1 MHEELRNRIYIGHN
15 IHHNIRNT
23 PPIDLTG
30 GSQFTERSI
39 HKRRILWSLFL
50 HSISLIEM
58 YRVAQNYRSSPVH
71 YCQASVCSSG
81 ADCWAHLDDFSIFPQ
96 WFLLT
101 TNLGTCWTDSFWRAA
116 VAKMK
121 VCKASILGHPPD
133 HPFIQLGRF
142 RDSTLTLISD
152 WSVPT
157 TIAKFTT
164 ITWLGLPC
172 TNLVTQ
178 CPSHCHKNAL
188 WQLCLLTELY
198 FMKSSISDLFISPN
212 T

>member
-1 MHEELRNRIYIGHN
+1 M
-15 IHHNIRNT
+15 
-23 PPIDLTG
+23 
-30 GSQFTERSI
+30 
-39 HKRRILWSLFL
+39 
-50 HSISLIEM
+50 
-58 YRVAQNYRSSPVH
+58 
-71 YCQASVCSSG
+71 
-81 ADCWAHLDDFSIFPQ
+81 FPQ

-101 TNLGTCWTDSFWRAA
+101 TILGTCWTDSFLESS
-116 VAKMK
+116 VFAKMK
-121 VCKASILGHPPD
+121 VCKALILGYPPD

-152 WSVPT
+152 WSFPT

-212 T
+212 TVGEKCRQSQCLQWCFSYHCNASLSVRGSSCCSTLMTPFCFFSHTYGMIFLLHYTLFNFQQQYGFLKDNWSD

>member
-1 MHEELRNRIYIGHN
+1 MVTVSSLKFSSWNVQGGPELPKQSCTLLSG
-15 IHHNIRNT
+15 
-23 PPIDLTG
+23 
-30 GSQFTERSI
+30 F
-39 HKRRILWSLFL
+39 SLFKWSWL
-50 HSISLIEM
+50 L
-58 YRVAQNYRSSPVH
+58 SSSRRFFHFP
-71 YCQASVCSSG
+71 SVIPFDHKSWDLLNWLLFGEQCF
-81 ADCWAHLDDFSIFPQ
+81 CWL
-96 WFLLT
+96 W
-101 TNLGTCWTDSFWRAA
+101 A
-116 VAKMK
+116 VSKMK
-121 VCKASILGHPPD
+121 VCKALILGHPPD
-133 HPFIQLGRF
+133 HLGRF

-152 WSVPT
+152 WSFPT

>member
-1 MHEELRNRIYIGHN
+1 MTR
-15 IHHNIRNT
+15 
-23 PPIDLTG
+23 
-30 GSQFTERSI
+30 
-39 HKRRILWSLFL
+39 
-50 HSISLIEM
+50 
-58 YRVAQNYRSSPVH
+58 
-71 YCQASVCSSG
+71 C
-81 ADCWAHLDDFSIFPQ
+81 
-96 WFLLT
+96 
-101 TNLGTCWTDSFWRAA
+101 
-116 VAKMK
+116 
-121 VCKASILGHPPD
+121 HPPD
-133 HPFIQLGRF
+133 HPFIQLRRF

-212 T
+212 TVGEKCRQSQCLQWCFSYHCNASLSVRGSSCCSTLMTPFCFPPTHMEWFFFCTIHYSIFSNNMGFWKTIGQTNIQT